1 MMVELL
7 KSSKKG
13 ISSKDVSKLGK
24 ASARMPMNNNEV
36 SSVVQQK
43 KRLAISLDF

>member
-1 MMVELL
+1 MMIELL

-24 ASARMPMNNNEV
+24 ASASTPINYNDV
-36 SSVVQQK
+36 SSSLGVVQQK
-43 KRLAISLDF
+43 EVSNL